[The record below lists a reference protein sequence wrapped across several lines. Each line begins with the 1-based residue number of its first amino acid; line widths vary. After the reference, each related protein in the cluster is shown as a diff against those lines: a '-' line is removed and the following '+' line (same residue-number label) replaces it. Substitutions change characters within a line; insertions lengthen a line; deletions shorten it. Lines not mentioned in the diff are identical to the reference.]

1 MFLVALRIHV
11 SEICRDILEK
21 LGGFH
26 LVYRGQITMKV
37 CLCSFFASHSFTY
50 PPFTLSVLK
59 CLIYWLFLVG
69 IRSSAYIFSHW

>member
-1 MFLVALRIHV
+1 MIAVNNEYVSKYNCFLVALRIHV

-37 CLCSFFASHSFTY
+37 CLYSFFANNSFTY
-50 PPFTLSVLK
+50 SPSIVMFNLLA
-59 CLIYWLFLVG
+59 FFG
-69 IRSSAYIFSHW
+69 